1 VIYNLVAIC
10 HGKTSLSLDDNSYRS
25 GAPSFDGFCE
35 LPPKQTHT
43 SSQGS
48 KLSAMPPPIDPPKG
62 FSKFPA
68 PGVYLGEN
76 PVVARTITGTPTGI
90 AAFTGP
96 ALSGPA
102 GQASAP
108 LKSFAEYQA
117 VYGGIEPLQYGN
129 GMTAPN
135 YLAMAANAYFL
146 NGGTKL
152 YISRVAGVD
161 GSNAAP
167 PVADDYTR
175 ALTFFEG
182 IAEIDTVAAPG
193 GAVAGAS
200 GTASVAP
207 IHAALIAH
215 TERNAAY
222 RFAVLDP
229 PPGCSIA
236 EVQAVRASLNSKNAA
251 IYYPWITIANPNAA
265 ASLEARIQVPPSGAI
280 CGLYASNDAQR
291 GVFEAPANLPIAGA
305 LGFELSLNE
314 QQNSLL
320 NQAGIN
326 CLRSFPGKGNL
337 VWGARTL
344 SSDSEWRYV
353 NVRRYLLYLEHS
365 IDAGTQWA
373 VFEPN
378 NAMLWTA
385 VKAGISSFLNAEWR
399 KGALL
404 GVKPEQAYFARCGQT
419 TMSQTDIDAGV
430 LICLVGVAVIQPAE
444 FVIFRIGHATAN
456 SSK

>member
-1 VIYNLVAIC
+1 
-10 HGKTSLSLDDNSYRS
+10 
-25 GAPSFDGFCE
+25 
-35 LPPKQTHT
+35 
-43 SSQGS
+43 
-48 KLSAMPPPIDPPKG
+48 MPPPIDPPKD
-62 FSKFPA
+62 FSKFRV
-68 PGVYLGEN
+68 PGVYLGET
-76 PVVARTITGTPTGI
+76 PVSARTITGITTGI
-90 AAFTGP
+90 AAFVGP
-96 ALSGPA
+96 ALSGPVSK
-102 GQASAP
+102 ASAP
-108 LKSFAEYQA
+108 LGSFAEYQA

-129 GMTAPN
+129 GVTAPN

-152 YISRVAGVD
+152 YISRIAGAD
-161 GSNAAP
+161 GSNAAL

-182 IAEIDTVAAPG
+182 IDEIDIVAAPG
-193 GAVAGAS
+193 GAVTGAS
-200 GTASVAP
+200 GAASVAP
-207 IHAALIAH
+207 MHAALIAH

-251 IYYPWITIANPNAA
+251 IYYPWITIADPNAA
-265 ASLEARIQVPPSGAI
+265 ASSEARMQVPPSGAI

-291 GVFEAPANLPIAGA
+291 GVFKAPANLPIAGA

-314 QQNSLL
+314 QQNSVL

-326 CLRSFPGKGNL
+326 CMRSFPGRGNL

-353 NVRRYLLYLEHS
+353 NVCRYLLYLEHS
-365 IDAGTQWA
+365 IDIGTQWA
-373 VFEPN
+373 IFETN
-378 NAMLWTA
+378 NATVWTVVQA
-385 VKAGISSFLNAEWR
+385 SISGFLNAEWR

-404 GVKPEQAYFARCGQT
+404 GVKPEQAYFARCDQT

-444 FVIFRIGHATAN
+444 FVIFRISQQTAPAS